1 MTDALVSSFPVSGKR
16 FSVLYRLDGDE
27 GEARRRAQ
35 DICVEQTVEIP
46 EESVPDGIIRDH
58 ILGRLEAFEAQP
70 DGGYSARISYAVEVA
85 GVGLTQL
92 LNVVFGNISIKT
104 GIRAERLD
112 LPEVMLRSFR
122 GPRFGRHGLRERL
135 GVPARPLL
143 CTALKP
149 LGLSPEG
156 LAALAYRFALG
167 GIDIIKDDH
176 GLADQ
181 GFASFRERVER
192 CAEAVGRANRETGGR
207 SVYVPNVTAGLD
219 EFGARAHFA
228 KTHGAGGLLVAPG
241 LTGPDAM
248 RWLADDDTLALP
260 ILAHPAFQGTY
271 VLHPSSGISHQLLFG
286 QLPRLAGAD
295 ATIYPNFGGRF
306 GFTRDECQRIVR
318 GAAVEMGP
326 LKPIFPTPGGGMSLD
341 RVPEMLDAYGPD
353 VILLIGGGLMTPGS
367 DLIENCR
374 RFRTLTE
381 RVAARSRPAGA

>member
-1 MTDALVSSFPVSGKR
+1 MTDALTPSFPVSGNR

-35 DICVEQTVEIP
+35 DICLEQTVEIP
-46 EESVPDGIIRDH
+46 DTLVPDGIIRDH
-58 ILGRLEAFEAQP
+58 VLGRIEALEARP

-85 GVGLTQL
+85 GAGLTQL

-156 LAALAYRFALG
+156 LAGLAYQFALG
-167 GIDIIKDDH
+167 GIDIVKDDH

-181 GFASFRERVER
+181 GFACFRERVQR
-192 CAEAVGRANRETGGR
+192 CAEAVAHANRETGGR
-207 SVYVPNVTAGLD
+207 SIYVPNVTAPFD
-219 EFGARAHFA
+219 EILSRARHA
-228 KTHGAGGLLVAPG
+228 KENGAGGLLMAPG
-241 LTGPDAM
+241 LTGLDAM
-248 RWLADDDTLALP
+248 RCLADDGSIALP

-271 VLHPSSGISHQLLFG
+271 VLHPSSGMSHHLLFG
-286 QLPRLAGAD
+286 QLPRFAGAD
-295 ATIYPNFGGRF
+295 ATIYPSFGGRF
-306 GFTRDECQRIVR
+306 GFTRDECRSIVR
-318 GAAVEMGP
+318 GTEMDMGP
-326 LKPIFPTPGGGMSLD
+326 LKPIFPTPGGGMILD
-341 RVPEMLDAYGPD
+341 RVPEMLDAYGRD
-353 VILLIGGGLMTPGS
+353 VIVLIGGGLMAPGS
-367 DLIENCR
+367 DLVENCR

-381 RVAARSRPAGA
+381 RFAETN

>member
-27 GEARRRAQ
+27 GQARRRAQ
-35 DICVEQTVEIP
+35 DICLEQTVEIP
-46 EESVPDGIIRDH
+46 ETLVPDGVIRDH
-58 ILGRLEAFEAQP
+58 VLARIEAFETRP

-85 GVGLTQL
+85 GAGLAQL
-92 LNVVFGNISIKT
+92 LNVAFGNISIKT

-112 LPEVMLRSFR
+112 LPEAMLRSFR
-122 GPRFGRHGLRERL
+122 GPRFGRQGLRERL

-156 LAALAYRFALG
+156 LAALAYQFALG
-167 GIDIIKDDH
+167 GIDIVKDDH

-181 GFASFRERVER
+181 GFARFRERTAR
-192 CAEAVGRANRETGGR
+192 CVEAVARANRETGGR
-207 SVYVPNVTAGLD
+207 SIYVPNVTAGVD
-219 EFGARAHFA
+219 EIGVRARFA
-228 KTHGAGGLLVAPG
+228 KAHGAGGLLIAPG
-241 LTGPDAM
+241 LTGLDAM
-248 RWLADDDTLALP
+248 RWLADDDGLALP
-260 ILAHPAFQGTY
+260 ILSHPAFQGTY
-271 VLHPSSGISHQLLFG
+271 VLHPSSGMSHQLLFG

-306 GFTRDECQRIVR
+306 GFTMGECLSIVR
-318 GAAVEMGP
+318 GAGMDMGP

-341 RVPEMLDAYGPD
+341 RVPEMLDAYGRD

-367 DLIENCR
+367 DPIENCR

-381 RVAARSRPAGA
+381 RFAETN